1 MLSLGLMNC
10 SSQTGEEKS
19 AIDSITMD
27 GQTIEAA
34 GRPVGA
40 SPTEGPKPIAKAPTE
55 GPKPLAKISD
65 GSDAIEEVDTEGPKP
80 LAENDTEGPKPI
92 QDSEKFE
99 EVDTE
104 GPKPLAEKEDSKKED
119 LSASPKVADESDTEG
134 PKPLAKEV
142 VFKGT
147 APKGV
152 EGFIEVVV
160 NAKEGYKF
168 EIQKDGSF
176 VIHLKVAADDVIDV
190 IIGDQVETFMIKADE
205 KSGEYS
211 VERFK
216 F

>member
-1 MLSLGLMNC
+1 MKKLFVTKFVLISMLSLGLMNC

-19 AIDSITMD
+19 AIDLITMD
-27 GQTIEAA
+27 GQIVEAK
-34 GRPVGA
+34 GNPVGTDGPKPVA
-40 SPTEGPKPIAKAPTE
+40 KIPTDGPKPI
-55 GPKPLAKISD
+55 AKISD
-65 GSDAIEEVDTEGPKP
+65 GSDAIEEVDTDGPKP
-80 LAENDTEGPKPI
+80 LAENDT
-92 QDSEKFE
+92 D
-99 EVDTE
+99 
-104 GPKPLAEKEDSKKED
+104 GPKPLAEKEEVSKENLD
-119 LSASPKVADESDTEG
+119 ASAKLDESDTDG
-134 PKPLAKEV
+134 PKPLAAKEV
-142 VFKGT
+142 IFKGV